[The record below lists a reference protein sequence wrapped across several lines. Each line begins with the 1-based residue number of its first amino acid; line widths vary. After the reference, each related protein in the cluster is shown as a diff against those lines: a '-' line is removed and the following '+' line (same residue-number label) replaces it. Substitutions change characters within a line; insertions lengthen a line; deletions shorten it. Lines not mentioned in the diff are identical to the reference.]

1 LAEQIAGSSSSVV
14 MTFAEGAK
22 ALFCTLDGLEK
33 QKRFLGTGFGI
44 AVIVVAILSLVN
56 PAMWAFLFPTQVCA
70 AHTAATTVAVPHSH
84 PRTAAAA
91 RSPRYPRS
99 PPA

>member
-1 LAEQIAGSSSSVV
+1 

-44 AVIVVAILSLVN
+44 AVLVVAILSLIN
-56 PAMWAFLFPTQVCA
+56 PAMWAFFFPTQVCA
-70 AHTAATTVAVPHSH
+70 AHAAATIVAVPHSH
-84 PRTAAAA
+84 PRTATAA
-91 RSPRYPRS
+91 RSPACPRLL
-99 PPA
+99 PT